1 MEQMATTPTDKSVN
15 VLNELI
21 AVCEDG
27 AKGFAK
33 AAEDVQEPSLKQLFS
48 QYSSQRASY
57 SAELKEEVAAFGVKP
72 EQSGHAMA
80 PLHRG
85 WMSLK
90 EALGDRDKAIID
102 ECEAGE
108 DSAVKAYRKA
118 LQEPLPPAT
127 LEIVMSQLAGV
138 LEAHGKLSTLKHSR
152 N

>member
-1 MEQMATTPTDKSVN
+1 MATTTTDKSVS

-27 AKGFAK
+27 ANGFAK
-33 AAEDVQEPSLKQLFS
+33 AAEDALDASLKQLFA
-48 QYSSQRASY
+48 QYSRQRKSY
-57 SAELKEEVAAFGVKP
+57 SAELKEEVVTLGGKP

-90 EALGDRDKAIID
+90 EAFGDKDKAIID

-118 LQEPLPPAT
+118 LQESLPPPT
-127 LEIVMSQLAGV
+127 LEIVMSQLAEV
-138 LEAHGKLSTLKHSR
+138 LEAHGKLSALKHSR
-152 N
+152 NL

>member
-1 MEQMATTPTDKSVN
+1 MATTTADESVS

-27 AKGFAK
+27 ANGFAK
-33 AAEDVQEPSLKQLFS
+33 AAEDVLDISLKQLFS
-48 QYSSQRASY
+48 KYSRQREAY
-57 SAELKEEVAAFGVKP
+57 SAELKEEVAAFGGKP
-72 EQSGHAMA
+72 EQSGHVMA

-90 EALGDRDKAIID
+90 EAFGDKDKAIID

-138 LEAHGKLSTLKHSR
+138 LEAHGKLSALKHSR